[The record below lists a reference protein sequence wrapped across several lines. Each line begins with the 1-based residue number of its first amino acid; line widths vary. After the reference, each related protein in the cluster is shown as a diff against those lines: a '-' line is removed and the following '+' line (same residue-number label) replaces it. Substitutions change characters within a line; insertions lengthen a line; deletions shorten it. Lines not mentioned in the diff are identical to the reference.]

1 MPYDDKQPAVKERS
15 DDGKERNP
23 AQREAEP
30 AAERLDRL
38 TESLT
43 ELRKSSEDLK
53 ARIAD
58 ARRHNDMPIDSALGN
73 PNWEEDA
80 GDGRFDVPD
89 DEDDK

>member
-1 MPYDDKQPAVKERS
+1 MPDDDKKPAVKEKS
-15 DDGKERNP
+15 DDGKEGNSVQP
-23 AQREAEP
+23 EAEP

-38 TESLT
+38 SESLT
-43 ELRKSSEDLK
+43 ELRKSSEELK
-53 ARIAD
+53 AGIAD

-80 GDGRFDVPD
+80 ADGRLDVPD